1 MDQLLISPSAM
12 TNEELH
18 KLKEV
23 VDEEIKKRRDARKK
37 ELAHEM
43 ITAMWRFRNEFPA
56 AECWV
61 EYAYTDCD
69 PVEDIEVGL
78 VIDELLKK
86 GWMTDED

>member
-1 MDQLLISPSAM
+1 MDKLLISPSAM

-18 KLKEV
+18 KLKEM
-23 VDEEIKKRRDARKK
+23 VDEEIKKRREVRKR
-37 ELAHEM
+37 ELADEM
-43 ITAMWRFRNEFPA
+43 INAMWRFRNEFPA

-61 EYAYTDCD
+61 EYSYADYD

-86 GWMTDED
+86 GWNEE